1 MEGRGGERREGEG
14 RGGKGREGEGRIII
28 YNSNGDAIEQHCATL
43 CMQDG
48 CTPLI
53 VHSERGNNS
62 VVMELCKQG
71 ALVNAQDKVSVV
83 TSTDYT
89 YLATCS
95 NNH

>member
-1 MEGRGGERREGEG
+1 
-14 RGGKGREGEGRIII
+14 
-28 YNSNGDAIEQHCATL
+28 
-43 CMQDG
+43 MQDG

-83 TSTDYT
+83 TNTDYS
-89 YLATCS
+89 YPHAATTTKTDLSICEQKFVFLYPS
-95 NNH
+95 HPSVTVAD